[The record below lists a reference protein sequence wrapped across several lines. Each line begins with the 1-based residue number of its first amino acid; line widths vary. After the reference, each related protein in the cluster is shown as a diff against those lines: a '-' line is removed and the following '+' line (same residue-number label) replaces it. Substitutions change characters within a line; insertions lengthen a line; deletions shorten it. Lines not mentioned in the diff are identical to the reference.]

1 VKLAGTR
8 AAAFCAQPD
17 AAAIGGLTAA
27 LLHGPDAGL
36 LALRRRELVDFLT
49 EGDDLRLTRL
59 EPGAALKAP
68 AEIDAALRAR
78 GFFPGRR
85 VVLIEGARD
94 TLAGPLE
101 EILAGIGSGDPA
113 EDASQ
118 DAFLLVTAAGLTARS
133 ALRRLFE
140 GGGGRLASLG
150 LYPEPPGEAELAAL
164 LGQAGLSGGL
174 TPEAAQDLAAVSA
187 QIDRGALLQLIEKI
201 AVYSLGRSEA
211 LDQEALVL
219 LLPIAADSEI
229 GRLVAAVAEGR
240 AEAVAPLIGRL
251 TSAGIGPTGM
261 LIAAGRHFRQL
272 LGLAAAR
279 DGIEAALARQRPP
292 AFGPRGQALAA
303 QARRWGPGRLE
314 SANRLL
320 FQTDRTLR
328 SPGDR
333 PDRALVER
341 CLIRLAMMVARR

>member
-1 VKLAGTR
+1 MKLAGAR
-8 AAAFCAQPD
+8 AAAFCAHPD
-17 AAAIGGLTAA
+17 AKVLGGLAGV

-59 EPGAALKAP
+59 EPGMALKAP
-68 AEIDAALRAR
+68 AEIDAALRTR

-94 TLAGPLE
+94 TLAGPMK
-101 EILAGIGSGDPA
+101 EILAENGPGDSA
-113 EDASQ
+113 E
-118 DAFLLVTAAGLTARS
+118 DAFLLVTAEGLTARS
-133 ALRRLFE
+133 TLRKLFE
-140 GGGGRLASLG
+140 GGGSRLASLA

-164 LGQAGLSGGL
+164 LSQAGLSDGL
-174 TPEAAQDLAAVSA
+174 TPEALQDLAAVAA

-201 AVYSLGRSEA
+201 TVYSLDRCEA
-211 LDQEALVL
+211 LDQEGLAP
-219 LLPIAADSEI
+219 LLPMAADSELD
-229 GRLVAAVAEGR
+229 RLVEAVAQGQ
-240 AEAVAPLIGRL
+240 AEAVGPLIGRL
-251 TSAGIGPTGM
+251 SASGVGATGM
-261 LIAAGRHFRQL
+261 LIATGRHFRQL

-279 DGIEAALARQRPP
+279 DGIEAALGRLRPP

-303 QARRWGPGRLE
+303 QARRWGPQRLE

-341 CLIRLAMMVARR
+341 CLIRLAMMVARG